1 MKTMKKVMLTIMTV
15 MISTMAFANNEKP
28 VVKVERVGA
37 KSVAV
42 IAYHLGEEST
52 QIQLKSNNGKT
63 LYRANV
69 EQGNQFAQRLNLT
82 AIAAGDYTLEIENNS
97 TFTAIPVKMGK
108 DSAFINSADQVTIVK
123 PKICLT
129 GSNLDVLT
137 ADISNDVWVSIY
149 NDQNQRI
156 ALERISDASMKRF
169 NLSNL
174 NDGNYTVQMAT
185 KGRKFVQSVALK
197 K

>member
-1 MKTMKKVMLTIMTV
+1 MKTMNKIMLTIMIV
-15 MISTMAFANNEKP
+15 MISTIAFANNEKP

-37 KSVAV
+37 KSLAV

-69 EQGNQFAQRLNLT
+69 EQGNKFAQKLNLST
-82 AIAAGDYTLEIENNS
+82 IAAGDYTLEIENNN
-97 TFTAIPVKMGK
+97 TFTAIPVKLDK
-108 DSAFINSADQVTIVK
+108 DSAFINSDDQVTIVK
-123 PKICLT
+123 PKLCLT
-129 GSNLDVLT
+129 GSNLDILT

-156 ALERISDASMKRF
+156 ALEKISDASLKRF
-169 NLSNL
+169 NLSQL
-174 NDGNYTVQMAT
+174 NDGNYTVQMTT